1 MGNAYN
7 SYFNCLME
15 TLYEEEGNGFIRLR
29 FDETL
34 GRYMMH
40 LDCKTWSKSELIRYR
55 KIFKIV
61 CAKLR
66 ARGITEVY
74 GLAEDTKAIKFN
86 KLFGATT
93 TGELA
98 LDANGFYQAIII
110 MET

>member
-1 MGNAYN
+1 
-7 SYFNCLME
+7 ME
-15 TLYEEEGNGFIRLR
+15 SLYEEEGNAFIRLR

-40 LDCKTWSKSELIRYR
+40 LDCKSWSKSELIRYR

-74 GLAEDTKAIKFN
+74 GLAKDTKAIKFN

-93 TGELA
+93 TGELV
-98 LDANGFYQAIII
+98 LDEDGIYQAIIK